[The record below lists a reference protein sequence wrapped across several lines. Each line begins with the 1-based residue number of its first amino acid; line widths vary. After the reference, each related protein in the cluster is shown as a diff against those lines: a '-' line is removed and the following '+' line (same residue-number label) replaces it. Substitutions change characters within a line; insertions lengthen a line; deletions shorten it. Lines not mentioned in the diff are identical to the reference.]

1 MDCIVDF
8 FFILVWEQ
16 RDIDNETQKDITF
29 LF

>member
-8 FFILVWEQ
+8 FLFWYGN